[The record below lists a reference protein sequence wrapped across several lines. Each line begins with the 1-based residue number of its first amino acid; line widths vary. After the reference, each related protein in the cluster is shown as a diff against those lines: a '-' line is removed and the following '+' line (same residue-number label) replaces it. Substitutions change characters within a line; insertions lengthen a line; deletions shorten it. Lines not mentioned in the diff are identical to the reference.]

1 MLEYILKLNDKEKDL
16 RPDTLVNPFIQDFL
30 HGSTKDKMI
39 TPKTFFIRIGA
50 LQHNRSKSVV
60 SIINKLGLTVSHYRT
75 CEIETTHAENV
86 DVSNLANYY
95 IYSLKHRMALY

>member
-16 RPDTLVNPFIQDFL
+16 RPDTLADPFIQDFL
-30 HGSTKDKMI
+30 HGLTKDKMI
-39 TPKTFFIRIGA
+39 TPKHFFVRIGA

-60 SIINKLGLTVSHYRT
+60 DIVNKLGLSVSHYRT
-75 CEIETTHAENV
+75 CEIETTQAESV